1 MIGVSVEPKTL
12 KTTNHTKY
20 SGMNMGDAFEIYLKF
35 EREYRRS
42 RLMELRNLAQEL
54 ALRGYI
60 TWDEFNI
67 IDRIVREKLKEMVE
81 ETDKP

>member
-1 MIGVSVEPKTL
+1 MFDEFG
-12 KTTNHTKY
+12 
-20 SGMNMGDAFEIYLKF
+20 
-35 EREYRRS
+35 REDKRS
-42 RLMELRNLAQEL
+42 RLRELGNLALEL

-81 ETDKP
+81 ETDKPQKP